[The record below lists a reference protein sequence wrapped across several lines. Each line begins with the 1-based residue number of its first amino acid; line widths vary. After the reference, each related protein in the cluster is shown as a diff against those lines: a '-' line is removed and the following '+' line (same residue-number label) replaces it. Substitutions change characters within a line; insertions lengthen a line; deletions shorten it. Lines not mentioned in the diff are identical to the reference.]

1 MVNPGET
8 KRAGAHL
15 RLFFMCFFF
24 VVPCGVVF
32 VIVGMLERG
41 DDVCEYGV
49 STLLKRI
56 KSRRNEKK
64 NVARTKTKAHPEGW
78 EMASLYYLP
87 KVRLIWARRMREQWE
102 VSRRE
107 NRKGFGRNI

>member
-1 MVNPGET
+1 M
-8 KRAGAHL
+8 
-15 RLFFMCFFF
+15 
-24 VVPCGVVF
+24 PCGVVF

-78 EMASLYYLP
+78 ETASLYYLP
-87 KVRLIWARRMREQWE
+87 KVRLIWERRIQERWE
-102 VSRRE
+102 VSWRE

>member
-1 MVNPGET
+1 M
-8 KRAGAHL
+8 
-15 RLFFMCFFF
+15 
-24 VVPCGVVF
+24 PCGVVF
-32 VIVGMLERG
+32 VFVGSLERG

-56 KSRRNEKK
+56 KSRGKK
-64 NVARTKTKAHPEGW
+64 EAERTKTKANPEGW

-87 KVRLIWARRMREQWE
+87 KVRLLWERRIRERWE

-107 NRKGFGRNI
+107 NRKGFRKNF